1 MKVLVKP
8 IALDELSGVAR
19 LYEELTGRPTD
30 LGKMEQS
37 FSWMQ
42 SNPDYVVLG
51 AKLSGVMVGTLLGIV
66 CRDILGECRPFMVV
80 ENVVVSGSQRRQGV
94 GKALMEKIE
103 EIATERNC
111 LYIMFVSSSVRTDA
125 HQFYESIGYQSDF
138 VQGFKKYL

>member
-1 MKVLVKP
+1 MKVLVEP
-8 IALDELSGVAR
+8 VALDELSDVAR
-19 LYEELTGRPTD
+19 LYEELAGRPTD

-51 AKLSGVMVGTLLGIV
+51 AKLSGIMAGTLLGIV
-66 CRDILGECRPFMVV
+66 CRDILGDCRSFMVV
-80 ENVVVSGSQRRQGV
+80 ENVVVSSSQRRQGV

-111 LYIMFVSSSVRTDA
+111 LYIMFVSSSARTDA